1 MCPCQP
7 CHRHR
12 AERTNPRGIGRFRG
26 GGSGNPLAWLLAAP
40 HGGHEENAMDENE
53 HPRGALVLML
63 VYLLL
68 LASLW
73 THMYL
78 KLWRG

>member
-1 MCPCQP
+1 LAP
-7 CHRHR
+7 
-12 AERTNPRGIGRFRG
+12 G
-26 GGSGNPLAWLLAAP
+26 GAY
-40 HGGHEENAMDENE
+40 GGHEENAMDENE